1 MLTGNLGDKLIPQ
14 NEILRDVSDLK
25 TLANLQESM
34 EWLSSRL
41 KGFFINLPHAAS
53 EYTRTHAEAGR
64 HTHTPYG
71 FHSCRAGGVCVGRGA
86 GVRCVWTEGLLVQ
99 HLSYT
104 ANELTVYNTSR
115 GSILLTCLT
124 FCSNDC
130 TYCH

>member
-86 GVRCVWTEGLLVQ
+86 GVRCVCGLKDCLFNTCPTQ
-99 HLSYT
+99 PMNEQYT
-104 ANELTVYNTSR
+104 TQAEVP
-115 GSILLTCLT
+115 
-124 FCSNDC
+124 
-130 TYCH
+130 YC